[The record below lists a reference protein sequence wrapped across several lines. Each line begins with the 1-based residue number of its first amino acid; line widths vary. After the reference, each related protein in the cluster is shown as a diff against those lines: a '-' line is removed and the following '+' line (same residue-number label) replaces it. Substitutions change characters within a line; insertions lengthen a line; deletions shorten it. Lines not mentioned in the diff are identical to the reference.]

1 MKKIL
6 AQAGI
11 VVGAT
16 LLGSV
21 AGALGAA
28 SVSRRAFKEFEKRA
42 VEQKKLLE
50 EKDEKIEK
58 LKEELNK
65 KEDK

>member
-11 VVGAT
+11 VAGAT
-16 LLGSV
+16 LLGGV

-50 EKDEKIEK
+50 EKDEEIEK